1 MTDIAQILEELAKS
15 ADPVDVLRSLVL
27 EQGGFWS
34 NPTEPSGLFEVQF
47 AGLIGIGPSPASAVD
62 DWIMQAH
69 ARLKPMSD
77 SST

>member
-62 DWIMQAH
+62 DWITQAH
-69 ARLKPMSD
+69 GRLKPMSD
-77 SST
+77 SVT